1 MQIKFIVL
9 TILIILFS
17 CDKQQDAVGNHNEL
31 IVITS
36 YEDKEFVKLH
46 LYDII
51 YKYINTPVE
60 EKIYNVKFI
69 KPEKF
74 SHYKFHKNLIIASL
88 KHPIDDTIDLLY
100 NRFSESYKESNIF
113 TLKNLYANGQIIIL
127 LGAHDS
133 IQFEENIITNK
144 EWIENEIT
152 ENVNFNIY
160 SSYKNREVNPKIEKI
175 INDNFAIDLF
185 IDEDYKIIN
194 STKDFLWIG
203 RGFPYRWFMLYK
215 DTITT
220 KDDYWNMYST
230 LLYNNTDGINISKY
244 YKNKYIDDSYV
255 LLTGLYEH
263 EISDTGGPFF
273 VYIFE
278 NNTNN
283 EVILVSGFVNNPG
296 KDKYPLLNEMKVL
309 VKNMKRK

>member
-1 MQIKFIVL
+1 MQIKFIVF
-9 TILIILFS
+9 TILIFVSS
-17 CDKQQDAVGNHNEL
+17 CYKLQDAVGNHNE
-31 IVITS
+31 IIIITS
-36 YEDKEFVKLH
+36 YEDREFIKLH

-60 EKIYNVKFI
+60 ENIYNIKFI

-74 SHYKFHKNLIIASL
+74 AHYKFHKNLIIASI

-100 NRFSESYKESNIF
+100 RRFAESYEESDIF
-113 TLKNLYANGQIIIL
+113 SLKNLYADGQIIIL

-133 IQFEENIITNK
+133 VQFGDVITANK

-152 ENVNFNIY
+152 VNVNSNIFA
-160 SSYKNREVNPKIEKI
+160 SYVNREINQQIKKN
-175 INDNFAIDLF
+175 INDNFGLDLF
-185 IDEDYKIIN
+185 IDEDYKIIKSSKN
-194 STKDFLWIG
+194 FLWIG
-203 RGFPYRWFMLYK
+203 RGFPYRWLMIHK
-215 DTITT
+215 DVINT
-220 KDDYWNMYST
+220 KDDYWKMYSN
-230 LLYNNTDGINISKY
+230 LLHNNTDGINISKY
-244 YKNKYIDDSYV
+244 YNKTYIDDSYV

-263 EISDTGGPFF
+263 ELSDTGGPFF

-278 NNTNN
+278 NNTYN

-296 KDKYPLLNEMKVL
+296 KNKYPLLNEMMVL